1 MKINNSRSD
10 RSLSIEFSNH
20 LQRLTE
26 FVLTISDSRINLII
40 RLNFT
45 GKSVAIFTEKV
56 ISGLIRAV
64 AGQRSSPD
72 LCFVTKSIK
81 STTKDIDLIVTQVG
95 CDGTA

>member
-1 MKINNSRSD
+1 MFYILCNIKHVLRACYLCALNLNNSRSD

-20 LQRLTE
+20 MQRLTE

-56 ISGLIRAV
+56 IFWLKKVTYFIANYFRQCLI
-64 AGQRSSPD
+64 
-72 LCFVTKSIK
+72 F
-81 STTKDIDLIVTQVG
+81 
-95 CDGTA
+95 